1 MFQKNFER
9 IEKVTDLSLCKSSRE
24 KHLLRA
30 NYVARIWRQAQNP
43 IVEIED
49 PSNHGW
55 NEDCPVD
62 WVTEPYSERDVEL
75 LIDRENNAIGNE
87 ISDPEYVNWTDY
99 LDNKL

>member
-9 IEKVTDLSLCKSSRE
+9 NEKVTDLSLCKSSLE

-49 PSNHGW
+49 PSYYGQ

-62 WVTEPYSERDVEL
+62 WVTEPFSERAAEL
-75 LIDRENNAIGNE
+75 LIDRENKAIGNE
-87 ISDPEYVNWTDY
+87 ISDREHVNWTDY
-99 LDNKL
+99 SDNKL